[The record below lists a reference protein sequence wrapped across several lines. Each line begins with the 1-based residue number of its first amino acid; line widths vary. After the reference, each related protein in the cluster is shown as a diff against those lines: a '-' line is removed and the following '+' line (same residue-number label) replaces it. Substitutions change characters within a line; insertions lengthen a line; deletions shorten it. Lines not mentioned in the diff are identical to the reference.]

1 MSKEVNGV
9 LLKHLFQLA
18 EEDRQNGRL
27 LELLEKTIDKV
38 VCKPRS
44 IDLEFSNGTSV
55 LISNNLDYYY
65 IYISDPKFYEN
76 DETAYSP
83 MGYDRIMR
91 YLRNI
96 SQFKYDWRS
105 INGSNRS

>member
-18 EEDRQNGRL
+18 EEDKQNERL
-27 LELLEKTIDKV
+27 SELLEKTVSNVI
-38 VCKPRS
+38 CKPTS
-44 IDLEFSNGTSV
+44 ISLEFHNGTTV
-55 LISNNLDYYY
+55 LINNNFDNYY

-91 YLRNI
+91 YIRNI
-96 SQFKYDWRS
+96 CQFKYDWRKK
-105 INGSNRS
+105 